1 MGGRNVG
8 RVGEGGVVGCA
19 AMAAKRISKRVKA
32 TPAPAVPVDEVV
44 ARVEATG
51 LGGRVYV
58 LPRGAI
64 QGPGDYA
71 AIAAALRDLAQPDL
85 PFEKI
90 VDAVDLAGKE
100 ASLELSLDG
109 VYAVLDAAVSGSRV
123 DEGVLV
129 MLGALFDQ
137 RQRTRPAA
145 ARRGLFVDA
154 ATCKA
159 AKTYLL
165 ICATAESVA
174 AVDAAAGTRFVP
186 LTEI

>member
-1 MGGRNVG
+1 
-8 RVGEGGVVGCA
+8 
-19 AMAAKRISKRVKA
+19 MAAKRTSKRGK
-32 TPAPAVPVDEVV
+32 PAPAPAPALPVADVADVV

-51 LGGRVYV
+51 LVGRVYA

-64 QGPGDYA
+64 HGPGDYA

-85 PFEKI
+85 PLEKI
-90 VDAVDLAGKE
+90 VDAVDLGARE

-109 VYAVLDAAVSGSRV
+109 VYAVLDATVSGSRV

-137 RQRTRPAA
+137 RQRTTPTA

-154 ATCKA
+154 TTCKA

-165 ICATAESVA
+165 ICAPVESVA
-174 AVDAAAGTRFVP
+174 AASALAGTKFVP